1 MNTNIVKPTVPLNL
15 HHSHLNG
22 LAQRAINR
30 FAACQSFITLFVG
43 VLASLITV
51 SVSAQTNPQP
61 SFLTNGLVAYY
72 PFNGNPDDVS
82 GNGNNGIASNVTATQ
97 NRFGVTGAAY
107 QFKAENSSFVDVSN
121 LLPKISG
128 SKFLTVSLWFQ
139 TEEPNTGGVLFG
151 DWDHAQPSYGFFTQL
166 DRTQNSIFLTSVAK
180 DSAGTGSTEAPAA
193 ADSFW
198 HHLMIVFRGDS
209 TSTTNRIQH
218 YLDGAIISSSG
229 TVDQTLASVGSGGSI
244 NIGRRAFLPGDGFWG
259 GYFSGAIDDVRVY
272 NRPLSTA
279 EIKALYQ
286 HESTPPDNSFITNGL
301 VAYYPFNGNA
311 NDESGNGNNGE
322 VKGAALAGDRFG
334 SKNAAF
340 YFNGVNS
347 YINTPV
353 ENSGS
358 DYTLCLYYNSNELKK
373 SALIGRDDENSNG
386 NVFGFLT
393 ASEMCYSSIGNG
405 LATGKLVIT
414 SITPETRVWK
424 YAVCTV
430 SGRPYSQV
438 KLYLDGRLIGS
449 GTGDYITPNM
459 PWRVGVKGTNINQ
472 MTFHGA
478 IDDVRIYNR
487 ALSDAEVSAL
497 YQHESTPPDNS
508 FITNGLVAYY
518 PFNGNAEDASG
529 NGNAGLQ
536 VNTLPIADRFNKKSS
551 AFAFNGTS
559 SKVTIENKIIDMSL
573 NGYAIN
579 FWFSPYSLNQKLNKT
594 SENGGGVL
602 FNNISG
608 LGIGVSFTT
617 YTAPQYAQ
625 YGIDDGISG
634 AWDMSMNQ
642 NYYGAKNNY
651 AINKWYMATLVKNGG
666 EYTFF
671 INSDIQDRQ
680 SNSKSYSLKDGFII
694 GSSFWNE
701 YFEGAIDDVRI
712 YNRALSSNEVAQ
724 LYAYESQ
731 PQSAWIVV
739 QISPTFQNPV
749 WTSVATNTV
758 PSSGPRQFYQ
768 MRASVV
774 ESAVDLKNPIWTP
787 VATNNLPSEPQKFY
801 RLVAQ

>member
-1 MNTNIVKPTVPLNL
+1 MNTNMRKPTVPLKL
-15 HHSHLNG
+15 SAFPPQPAL
-22 LAQRAINR
+22 NR
-30 FAACQSFITLFVG
+30 FAAFQSFITLFVA

-72 PFNGNPDDVS
+72 PFNGN
-82 GNGNNGIASNVTATQ
+82 
-97 NRFGVTGAAY
+97 
-107 QFKAENSSFVDVSN
+107 
-121 LLPKISG
+121 
-128 SKFLTVSLWFQ
+128 
-139 TEEPNTGGVLFG
+139 
-151 DWDHAQPSYGFFTQL
+151 
-166 DRTQNSIFLTSVAK
+166 
-180 DSAGTGSTEAPAA
+180 
-193 ADSFW
+193 
-198 HHLMIVFRGDS
+198 
-209 TSTTNRIQH
+209 
-218 YLDGAIISSSG
+218 
-229 TVDQTLASVGSGGSI
+229 
-244 NIGRRAFLPGDGFWG
+244 
-259 GYFSGAIDDVRVY
+259 
-272 NRPLSTA
+272 
-279 EIKALYQ
+279 
-286 HESTPPDNSFITNGL
+286 
-301 VAYYPFNGNA
+301 A
-311 NDESGNGNNGE
+311 NDESGNGHHGNSLGAISVNDRNGSISKAFRFDGTGYVSINHNTQLDFGE
-322 VKGAALAGDRFG
+322 QTPMSVSFWMLREPGEAHVLGKRAGQDDCSFQVHSGAFHG
-334 SKNAAF
+334 SAWYSGLNFNLPESSNKWIHVAYAFDGNRMAAF
-340 YFNGVNS
+340 IDGNLQIS
-347 YINTPV
+347 Q
-353 ENSGS
+353 SGRS
-358 DYTLCLYYNSNELKK
+358 LGPK
-373 SALIGRDDENSNG
+373 SAVPI
-386 NVFGFLT
+386 
-393 ASEMCYSSIGNG
+393 MI
-405 LATGKLVIT
+405 GKLNYGAPFKG
-414 SITPETRVWK
+414 S
-424 YAVCTV
+424 
-430 SGRPYSQV
+430 
-438 KLYLDGRLIGS
+438 LDDIR
-449 GTGDYITPNM
+449 
-459 PWRVGVKGTNINQ
+459 
-472 MTFHGA
+472 F
-478 IDDVRIYNR
+478 YNR
-487 ALSDAEVSAL
+487 ALSDTEVKAL
-497 YQHESTPPDNS
+497 YDYESKPPDNN

-559 SKVTIENKIIDMSL
+559 SKVTIKNKIINMGLD
-573 NGYAIN
+573 GYAIN

-608 LGIGVSFTT
+608 LGIEVSFTT

>member
-1 MNTNIVKPTVPLNL
+1 M
-15 HHSHLNG
+15 LNG

-30 FAACQSFITLFVG
+30 FAAFQSFITLFVA

-72 PFNGNPDDVS
+72 PFNGN
-82 GNGNNGIASNVTATQ
+82 
-97 NRFGVTGAAY
+97 
-107 QFKAENSSFVDVSN
+107 
-121 LLPKISG
+121 
-128 SKFLTVSLWFQ
+128 
-139 TEEPNTGGVLFG
+139 
-151 DWDHAQPSYGFFTQL
+151 
-166 DRTQNSIFLTSVAK
+166 
-180 DSAGTGSTEAPAA
+180 
-193 ADSFW
+193 
-198 HHLMIVFRGDS
+198 
-209 TSTTNRIQH
+209 
-218 YLDGAIISSSG
+218 
-229 TVDQTLASVGSGGSI
+229 
-244 NIGRRAFLPGDGFWG
+244 
-259 GYFSGAIDDVRVY
+259 
-272 NRPLSTA
+272 
-279 EIKALYQ
+279 
-286 HESTPPDNSFITNGL
+286 
-301 VAYYPFNGNA
+301 A
-311 NDESGNGNNGE
+311 NDESGNGKNGQ
-322 VKGAALAGDRFG
+322 L
-334 SKNAAF
+334 
-340 YFNGVNS
+340 NGVQFANDR
-347 YINTPV
+347 Y
-353 ENSGS
+353 
-358 DYTLCLYYNSNELKK
+358 
-373 SALIGRDDENSNG
+373 
-386 NVFGFLT
+386 
-393 ASEMCYSSIGNG
+393 
-405 LATGKLVIT
+405 
-414 SITPETRVWK
+414 
-424 YAVCTV
+424 
-430 SGRPYSQV
+430 
-438 KLYLDGRLIGS
+438 GS
-449 GTGDYITPNM
+449 GTSSAAFDASKYIGLPEISPTLGQPKASFTVSLWVKPTQKLANFFISATTDNSYQFCRVESLADNRIKIYHRGSGQNNEPAGNVQLKPNE
-459 PWRVGVKGTNINQ
+459 WNSVIYKTDGVNGLGSVFINGTRDAGLDFNYDSSVNYYQPNRTWSIGTTLNTTCGGCNPYYQ
-472 MTFHGA
+472 GG

-487 ALSDAEVSAL
+487 ALSDTEVKAL
-497 YQHESTPPDNS
+497 YDYESKPPDNN

-559 SKVTIENKIIDMSL
+559 SKVTIKNKIIDMGL
-573 NGYAIN
+573 DGYAIN

-608 LGIGVSFTT
+608 LGIAVSFTT

-634 AWDMSMNQ
+634 AWDMNMNL
-642 NYYGAKNNY
+642 NYYGAKNDY